1 MTSPQ
6 IWLVEDE
13 ASIADTLI
21 YSLETDGFAVRW
33 FERGLPLLCRTGP
46 SGAPPGGAGF
56 AQTTSVHRGRHHR
69 PWRVAS
75 LAVEAVGEDRRLRW
89 TPRSR
94 RFGDSWEG
102 ETAASDPERY
112 RIDIVRDGAIVRS
125 WETAEASAVFA
136 AADRVADFSSGGE
149 GRIRVSQ
156 WGEAFGWG
164 AEAEIA
170 LA

>member
-1 MTSPQ
+1 MH
-6 IWLVEDE
+6 
-13 ASIADTLI
+13 
-21 YSLETDGFAVRW
+21 
-33 FERGLPLLCRTGP
+33 RGL
-46 SGAPPGGAGF
+46 
-56 AQTTSVHRGRHHR
+56 HHR
-69 PWRVAS
+69 PWRVAG
-75 LAVEAVGEDRRLRW
+75 LAVDVIGGDRTVLW
-89 TPRSR
+89 TPRAR
-94 RFGDSWEG
+94 LFGDSWEG

-125 WETAEASAVFA
+125 WETAEASAVYA

-149 GRIRVSQ
+149 GRMRVSQ

>member
-1 MTSPQ
+1 MGR
-6 IWLVEDE
+6 E
-13 ASIADTLI
+13 
-21 YSLETDGFAVRW
+21 
-33 FERGLPLLCRTGP
+33 ERGLPLLCRTGP

-56 AQTTSVHRGRHHR
+56 AQTTYVHRGRHHR
-69 PWRVAS
+69 PWRVAG

-102 ETAASDPERY
+102 GTAASDPERY

-125 WETAEASAVFA
+125 WETAEASAVYA

-149 GRIRVSQ
+149 GGIRVSQ